1 MKIMIFLGCRVSA
14 SYTFT
19 SHFSYFY
26 EYESGF
32 VFGLRIQIYEVADYG
47 SNLDPDPQHWL
58 TAKNSTDTKY
68 LYPDPF
74 AEYGAQS
81 SRPSKKRIR
90 IRNKHCLAAFQCS
103 DSLWSMWM
111 WLWFYLLLGSHA
123 LYVFVIEFLEFLP
136 PERPVVESSPPPRK
150 SSLVWTRGISSGWAV
165 PTLPAPGSP
174 RRPLSMSCE
183 HPQHFR

>member
-90 IRNKHCLAAFQCS
+90 IRNIVWQLFSVRILSGPCVIVILSSAWLSCSVRFCNWIPWIFTARAASSWKF
-103 DSLWSMWM
+103 
-111 WLWFYLLLGSHA
+111 A
-123 LYVFVIEFLEFLP
+123 P
-136 PERPVVESSPPPRK
+136 P
-150 SSLVWTRGISSGWAV
+150 
-165 PTLPAPGSP
+165 
-174 RRPLSMSCE
+174 
-183 HPQHFR
+183 